1 MTRNCMIGQSGG
13 PTAAINASLAGVISG
28 AVSHGFEH
36 IYGLKNGIQGLLE
49 GTYFELDAF
58 RDEKQ
63 IELLKR
69 TPAMYLGS
77 CRYKLPEAS
86 KDETPYIK
94 IFDAFKQL
102 NITDFYYIGG
112 NDSMDTVMKLSAYA
126 REHHVDVKIIGVPKT
141 IDNDLM
147 GTDHTPGFGSAA
159 KYVATSLLE
168 IIYDSRIYKVKSV
181 TIVEIMGRNAGW
193 LTAAA
198 CLARMHN
205 ECAPDLIYLPEV
217 AFDKERFLS
226 DIGELLKDKNN
237 VIVAVSEGVRTADGK
252 FLDADD
258 NGATDV
264 FGHAIHSGTGK
275 ILENLVKDY
284 FGCKVRSVELN
295 VLQRCA
301 SHLASKA
308 DIDESFMVGKA
319 AVDASVQ
326 GLTEKMMVYKR
337 QDNPYTITIDALD
350 VREIANLEKKIP
362 LEWITKDCHDVTEE
376 MYNYLLPLVQ
386 GEVDIP
392 YENGIPHYLDISH
405 LM

>member
-1 MTRNCMIGQSGG
+1 
-13 PTAAINASLAGVISG
+13 
-28 AVSHGFEH
+28 
-36 IYGLKNGIQGLLE
+36 
-49 GTYFELDAF
+49 
-58 RDEKQ
+58 
-63 IELLKR
+63 
-69 TPAMYLGS
+69 
-77 CRYKLPEAS
+77 
-86 KDETPYIK
+86 
-94 IFDAFKQL
+94 
-102 NITDFYYIGG
+102 
-112 NDSMDTVMKLSAYA
+112 
-126 REHHVDVKIIGVPKT
+126 
-141 IDNDLM
+141 
-147 GTDHTPGFGSAA
+147 
-159 KYVATSLLE
+159 
-168 IIYDSRIYKVKSV
+168 
-181 TIVEIMGRNAGW
+181 
-193 LTAAA
+193 
-198 CLARMHN
+198 MHN

-226 DIGELLKDKNN
+226 DVGELLKDKNN

-337 QDNPYTITIDALD
+337 QDNPNTITIDALD

>member
-1 MTRNCMIGQSGG
+1 MKVAIIGGGASG
-13 PTAAINASLAGVISG
+13 V
-28 AVSHGFEH
+28 AVLFKKKKG
-36 IYGLKNGIQGLLE
+36 K
-49 GTYFELDAF
+49 
-58 RDEKQ
+58 
-63 IELLKR
+63 
-69 TPAMYLGS
+69 
-77 CRYKLPEAS
+77 
-86 KDETPYIK
+86 KDEEQNIDIK
-94 IFDAFKQL
+94 
-102 NITDFYYIGG
+102 
-112 NDSMDTVMKLSAYA
+112 V
-126 REHHVDVKIIGVPKT
+126 IGVPKT
-141 IDNDLM
+141 VDNDLCE
-147 GTDHTPGFGSAA
+147 TDHTPGFGSAA
-159 KYVATSLLE
+159 KYVAATLQE
-168 IIYDSRIYKVKSV
+168 ITCDSSVYGVASV

-226 DIGELLKDKNN
+226 DVGELLKDKNN

-275 ILENLVKDY
+275 ILENMVKDH